1 MQVPGYLIQE
11 EFGRDELFVFA
22 RAERISDGSRVLLKA
37 ARTRLPSAI
46 ARLRREHAL
55 LAALAVEGVPSPR
68 GFEPEG
74 VLVLPDDG
82 GRPLRT
88 SLEAGRIPLAQAL
101 QLGVQ
106 LAEILGQIHRQ
117 GIVHRA
123 LDPEGIFVDPALQR
137 LRVLNFAAASR
148 LAEEEPGLV
157 PFHLGEGVAYLAPEQ
172 TGRMNRPV
180 DERAD
185 LYAIGA
191 LLYLL
196 LTGRPPFKSA
206 DALELLHWQV
216 ARIPPSPSE
225 LEADVPAP
233 VSAVVMKLLAKNAE
247 DRYQTATGLAADLR
261 ACLESH
267 TRTGVVPPFVPGR
280 SDVSSR
286 FTIPHR
292 LYGREAERRT
302 ILEAFERAS
311 GGETVLSLVVGYSG
325 VGKTSLVSEV
335 HPLVA
340 RDRGRFAS
348 GKFDQLE
355 RNTPYSALLQALR
368 SLVRQVLA
376 ESEERVEAIRSGLG
390 EALGSA
396 LGVISAVLPEVEM
409 LVGPQPTPP
418 PLPSTE
424 AHNRFNMA
432 FTGLVRVLAQRGHP
446 LVLFLDDLQWAD
458 SGTLSLLSLWLTDPT
473 VSHLLLI
480 GAFRDNEV
488 SPEQPL
494 SRTLQSL
501 QSAGATVNR
510 LTVSPLRPE
519 HLRELLADALHRP
532 DGEVDH
538 LAELLHQKTDGN
550 PFFVTQFLRA
560 LAADGL
566 IAFDHDR
573 RCWRFDI
580 ERIAATQPGEYAVEL
595 MTRRLGALGA
605 GCRKTLMLAACVGS
619 GFSLDALC
627 VVRRCSPGE
636 VAGQLWEAVQAGLVV
651 PTTSGFEQIVGAPD
665 DVLRQGA
672 PSFRFMHDRVQQAAY
687 ALIPEEERRR
697 VHLEVGLLLLEQVGE
712 DVPAERLFEIV
723 NHLDLGRELVEDPAL
738 RRRLAALDFEAGRRA
753 KASAAFQAA
762 LRYFDCGRSL
772 FPGEDRGEL
781 DRLAFELLLEAA
793 ECQWLCGR
801 FEEAQASLTRLLER
815 APTRLDRAR
824 VYTVALLQNESLSR
838 YAEAV
843 RIGREALGMFGLSF
857 PETPEDRERA
867 LAAELTRIDALLGT
881 RSIASLVDLPLNRD
895 PETRM
900 VMRLLTNLHTSC
912 FLSGDRMLTRL
923 NTAAMVR
930 LSLEHGNCE
939 ESSYGYI
946 LHAAMVLIPARADF
960 AGAYQFGSLAMQLA
974 ERLGPP
980 AIRAKVLMNFS
991 WAVSPFRAN
1000 LRASVPLSHEAYRL
1014 GTESG
1019 LFVEASYALFN
1030 DCWFELLSGTSLAA
1044 LERLASSN
1052 VEAVRRVRMTH
1063 FCAALQIILQ
1073 WGRALQGRTASPT
1086 SLSDDSFDEAAFGR
1100 NYVSESLFQM
1110 FYLDAKLALLQTFGD
1125 WRGACEVARRAEAV
1139 IRDFTGTIWDV
1150 LRVYHHALSLAALH
1164 RVGEPP
1170 ERLEAEQLLPG
1181 LLSRMQRWAEGSP
1194 ENFRAP
1200 ALLVGAEVAR
1210 VQGRTSDALA
1220 GYQAALAA
1228 AEEQPCPRE
1237 RALASELFGEFLRER
1252 GQTTEA
1258 ATRLAAAR
1266 DAYAEWGATA
1276 KVEALENRYPLLSR
1290 RAAPP
1295 HVAPVD
1301 FLTAVKTAHAI
1312 AGELELSR
1320 LLPLLVRLAVENA
1333 GAERGIF
1340 LQERAGGAVVVAEGV
1355 MGSEGA
1361 VLEPAAPLAGRSDL
1375 SRAMVNLALRS
1386 GRSVLVDDASRDPQ
1400 WAGDPYVQERR
1411 PRSVLCLPVVHQR
1424 RRQGLLYLENNLA
1437 PAVFT
1442 PERLEMLRILS
1453 AEAAIALEN
1462 AELYE
1467 GMRKEVDR
1475 RAAAE
1480 RGLREALSEVEGLKN
1495 RLQAENI
1502 YLQEEIHTQH
1512 NFEEIVGNH
1521 PALLEALR
1529 KVEKVAPTDSTVLIF
1544 GETGTGKE
1552 LFARA
1557 VHNRSARRDRPL
1569 VKVNCGAIA
1578 PGLVESELFGH
1589 VKGAFTG
1596 ALQARPGRFEL
1607 ANGGALFLD
1616 EVSELPLD
1624 IQVKL
1629 LRVLQEREFEPV
1641 GGTRTLRVDVR
1652 VIAASNRRLDEAV
1665 RAGRFRADLL
1675 YRLNVFPLQI
1685 PPLRERRSD
1694 IPLLAAFFL
1703 GGLAKRL
1710 GKPLERVERGTME
1723 RLMRYD
1729 WPGNVR
1735 ELQNVIERAAIL
1747 ANRPVVS
1754 IEPDALAGETLPAV
1768 EAEDASLEGMERTHI
1783 LQMLARTAWV
1793 VEGPKGAALLLGL
1806 HPNTLRSRM
1815 KKLGIVR
1822 PAHDI
1827 S

>member
-1 MQVPGYLIQE
+1 MHVPGYLIQE
-11 EFGRDELFVFA
+11 EFGRDELFLFA
-22 RAERISDGSRVLLKA
+22 RAERIPDGTRVLLKA
-37 ARTRLPSAI
+37 ARSRLPSSI
-46 ARLRREHAL
+46 ARLQREHAL
-55 LAALAVEGVPSPR
+55 LAALAIDGVPRPR
-68 GFEPEG
+68 GFDPEG
-74 VLVLPDDG
+74 VLIFPDEG
-82 GRPLRT
+82 GRPLRM
-88 SLEAGRIPLAQAL
+88 SLEAGRIPLTSAL
-101 QLGVQ
+101 RLGAQ
-106 LAEILGQIHRQ
+106 LAETLGQIHRQ

-123 LDPEGIFVDPALQR
+123 LDPEGIFVDPGLQR
-137 LRVLNFAAASR
+137 LWVMDFAAASR
-148 LAEEEPGLV
+148 LAEEAPGLL
-157 PFHLGEGVAYLAPEQ
+157 PFRAGEGVAYLAPEQ

-196 LTGRPPFKSA
+196 LTGRPPFQST
-206 DALELLHWQV
+206 DPLELLHWQV
-216 ARIPPSPSE
+216 ARMPPSPSE
-225 LEADVPAP
+225 LDSDVPAP

-261 ACLESH
+261 TCLESH
-267 TRTGVVPPFVPGR
+267 ARTGAVAGFDPGR

-292 LYGREAERRT
+292 LYGRQAERQA

-311 GGETVLSLVVGYSG
+311 GGGTVLSLVTGYSG

-368 SLVRQVLA
+368 SLVQQLLA
-376 ESEERVEAIRSGLG
+376 ESEERVAAIRSALGDGLG
-390 EALGSA
+390 SG
-396 LGVISAVLPEVEM
+396 LGVISAVLPELEL
-409 LVGPQPTPP
+409 LVGPQPSPP

-424 AHNRFNMA
+424 SQNRFHLA
-432 FTGLVRVLAQRGHP
+432 FTGLVRVLAQREHP

-458 SGTLSLLSLWLTDPT
+458 SGTLRLLSLWLTDPA
-473 VSHLLLI
+473 VSHLLVI

-488 SPEQPL
+488 SPQHPL
-494 SRTLQSL
+494 SRAVEALVA
-501 QSAGATVNR
+501 AGAAVDR
-510 LTVSPLRPE
+510 LQVSPLRPE

-532 DGEVDH
+532 EGEVDR
-538 LAELLHQKTDGN
+538 LAELLHRKTDGN
-550 PFFVTQFLRA
+550 PFFATQFLRT
-560 LAADGL
+560 LATDGL
-566 IAFDHDR
+566 IHFDHDQ
-573 RCWRFDI
+573 RCWRFDVD
-580 ERIAATQPGEYAVEL
+580 RIAASEPGEYAVEL
-595 MTRRLGALGA
+595 MTRRLGELGK
-605 GCRKTLMLAACVGS
+605 GCRKTLMLAACAGS
-619 GFSLDALC
+619 GFSLDTLG
-627 VVRRCSPGE
+627 VLRRCALGE
-636 VAGQLWEAVQAGLVV
+636 VAGELWEAVQAGLVV
-651 PTTSGFEQIVGAPD
+651 PTTSGFEQIVTAPD
-665 DVLRQGA
+665 EVLRQGA
-672 PSFRFMHDRVQQAAY
+672 VSFRFMHDRVQQAAY

-697 VHLEVGLLLLEQVGE
+697 VHLEVGLLLLDQAGE
-712 DVPAERLFEIV
+712 HVPAERLFEIV
-723 NHLDLGRELVEDPAL
+723 NHLDLGRDLVEDPAL
-738 RRRLAALDFEAGRRA
+738 RRRLAGLNLEAGRRA

-762 LRYFDCGRSL
+762 LGYFDCGRAL
-772 FPGEDRGEL
+772 CPGKERGED
-781 DRLAFELLLEAA
+781 DRLAFELHLEAA

-801 FEEAQASLTRLLER
+801 FEEAQQSLARLLES
-815 APTRLDRAR
+815 APSRIDRAR
-824 VYTVALLQNESLSR
+824 VYTVALLQHESLSR
-838 YAEAV
+838 YTEAV
-843 RIGREALGMFGLSF
+843 RIGREALAMFGLTF
-857 PETPEDRERA
+857 PEPSADRERA
-867 LAAELTRIDALLGT
+867 LATELERIDALLGT

-900 VMRLLTNLHTSC
+900 VMRLLSNLHTSC

-930 LSLEHGNCE
+930 LSLEHGNSE

-946 LHAAMVLIPARADF
+946 LHAAMVLIPAREDF
-960 AGAYQFGSLAMQLA
+960 AGAYQFGSLAMRLV

-980 AIRAKVLMNFS
+980 AMRAKVLMNFS
-991 WAVSPFRAN
+991 WAVSLFRAN

-1044 LERLASSN
+1044 LERLAAAN

-1063 FCAALQIILQ
+1063 FCAALQVILQ

-1086 SLSDDSFDEAAFGR
+1086 SLSDDSFDEAAFR
-1100 NYVSESLFQM
+1100 RTYASESLFQM

-1181 LLSRMQRWAEGSP
+1181 LLARMQRWAESSP

-1200 ALLVGAEVAR
+1200 ALLVAAEVAR

-1220 GYQAALAA
+1220 GYQSALAA
-1228 AEEQPCPRE
+1228 AEEHPCPRE

-1252 GQTTEA
+1252 GQTAEA
-1258 ATRLAAAR
+1258 AARLAAAR

-1276 KVEALENRYPLLSR
+1276 KVEALETRYPLLSR
-1290 RAAPP
+1290 RAAQP

-1333 GAERGIF
+1333 GAERGLF
-1340 LQERAGGAVVVAEGV
+1340 LQERGNGPVVVAEGV
-1355 MGSEGA
+1355 MGSEGS
-1361 VLEPAAPLAGRSDL
+1361 VLEPVAPLGERRDL
-1375 SRAMVNLALRS
+1375 SRAAVHLALRS
-1386 GRSVLVDDASRDPQ
+1386 GRSVLVDDASRDPS
-1400 WAGDPYVQERR
+1400 WAADPYVQERW
-1411 PRSVLCLPVVHQR
+1411 PRSILCLPVVHQR
-1424 RRQGLLYLENNLA
+1424 RRQGLLYLENNLV

-1442 PERLEMLRILS
+1442 PDRLEMLRILS

-1462 AELYE
+1462 AQLYADV
-1467 GMRKEVDR
+1467 RQEVER

-1480 RGLREALSEVEGLKN
+1480 RGLREALSEVEALKD
-1495 RLQAENI
+1495 RLEAENI

-1629 LRVLQEREFEPV
+1629 LRVLQEKEFEPV
-1641 GGTRTLRVDVR
+1641 GGTRTVRVDVR

-1723 RLMRYD
+1723 RLLRYD

-1747 ANRPVVS
+1747 ATTPVVS
-1754 IEPDALAGETLPAV
+1754 IEPDALAGEVPADGG
-1768 EAEDASLEGMERTHI
+1768 AEDVSLEGMERAHI
-1783 LQMLARTAWV
+1783 LQTLARTAWV

-1822 PAHDI
+1822 PAHDM